1 MITVC
6 CRCRLVEALTW
17 WQGEGK
23 SSPHP
28 AIIFALTPVMP
39 MNKGI
44 EPMGEG
50 VRVKT
55 ATTFICEK
63 YFSNQ
68 EWEVEP
74 SFVRFILIHNFQYLF
89 PYFDCV
95 SKKTYIF
102 AVRFQPIS
110 VMEQA
115 GSGFYFLYGVKA
127 YYLSILEIANPNKER
142 WYGRYSTWTDV
153 YQHIRKRCVIYKR
166 LTWVSAVII
175 IFCAGVASLKI
186 G

>member
-23 SSPHP
+23 SYPHP
-28 AIIFALTPVMP
+28 AIIFTLTPVMP

-50 VRVKT
+50 VKT

-95 SKKTYIF
+95 SKKNIYLCRTLSAHQRDGIGRRWF
-102 AVRFQPIS
+102 LFPLWSKS
-110 VMEQA
+110 V
-115 GSGFYFLYGVKA
+115 
-127 YYLSILEIANPNKER
+127 LSLDLRNSQSKQREM
-142 WYGRYSTWTDV
+142 
-153 YQHIRKRCVIYKR
+153 IR
-166 LTWVSAVII
+166 
-175 IFCAGVASLKI
+175 
-186 G
+186 

>member
-1 MITVC
+1 
-6 CRCRLVEALTW
+6 
-17 WQGEGK
+17 
-23 SSPHP
+23 
-28 AIIFALTPVMP
+28 

-44 EPMGEG
+44 ERRCES

-55 ATTFICEK
+55 AITFICEK
-63 YFSNQ
+63 YFDNQ
-68 EWEVEP
+68 EREVEL

-115 GSGFYFLYGVKA
+115 ENGFISL
-127 YYLSILEIANPNKER
+127 LE
-142 WYGRYSTWTDV
+142 
-153 YQHIRKRCVIYKR
+153 
-166 LTWVSAVII
+166 
-175 IFCAGVASLKI
+175 
-186 G
+186 

>member
-1 MITVC
+1 MRVTFY
-6 CRCRLVEALTW
+6 
-17 WQGEGK
+17 
-23 SSPHP
+23 PHP
-28 AIIFALTPVMP
+28 GLTSTLTLETP

-44 EPMGEG
+44 EPMGES

-55 ATTFICEK
+55 AITFICER

-68 EWEVEP
+68 EWEVES

-127 YYLSILEIANPNKER
+127 YYLSISEIANSNRGR
-142 WYGRYSTWTDV
+142 WYGRYSTWTVYINIFVRDV
-153 YQHIRKRCVIYKR
+153 LYINDWRGC
-166 LTWVSAVII
+166 LLS
-175 IFCAGVASLKI
+175 SLFS
-186 G
+186 GGCS